1 MQTLLIPIEGVE
13 AAVEA
18 APKPNDSVDAVV
30 AAEPNVGAGVTAPKR
45 PPDDAAGAPNICNH
59 TVLPHEKIT
68 GRVVHAH
75 VASGAS
81 RGPSLCDESSCNAPE
96 CCGGSCLE

>member
-59 TVLPHEKIT
+59 AVLPHKKKP
-68 GRVVHAH
+68 
-75 VASGAS
+75 VASFTLTS
-81 RGPSLCDESSCNAPE
+81 GPERLEAKSL
-96 CCGGSCLE
+96 